1 MKKIIFS
8 SFIII
13 LSALLLIYPV
23 QGEKDIE
30 IRVMEVS
37 GKAEVLEKNIIT
49 DIFQSPF
56 WKDLKKGEEL
66 DSGDK
71 IKTSANSTIEIYF
84 SNDTFLKISE
94 NSRVIIGEN
103 KIKES
108 GQSTSINLQKGKVW
122 SRIKGAWNRLTKFE
136 VITPSAVAGVKG
148 TIFSV
153 ETDGEETILKVK
165 EGEVEFSARE
175 RKEEKVT
182 VKAGQSSQVVN
193 NKVTEPKNE
202 DSPGKSNWDDE
213 KIEEWLE
220 KTEGNPGKAYNIEMD
235 DEEHPSD
242 KKEDNSKNDAND
254 EEEHPSEKKDENN
267 AQENNEKNE
276 SENAE
281 FGKEKAEENKP
292 ENKN

>member
-220 KTEGNPGKAYNIEMD
+220 KTEENPGKSYGI
-235 DEEHPSD
+235 
-242 KKEDNSKNDAND
+242 
-254 EEEHPSEKKDENN
+254 KKDENN

-276 SENAE
+276 SKNAE